1 LAYLNEQRLYIKF
14 FGFNVIQAFLFC
26 RGIAEKQKGQGSR
39 MEEAEIGE
47 VGVDKLNE
55 QAHEKAH
62 EEKQRAPWLQ
72 WLALSTA
79 LFAVLAAI
87 ASLESGQY
95 ANEALLHMNEA
106 TLKQAQA
113 SDSWSYY
120 QAKGIKGL
128 NRETEAEMLALAH
141 AAPDAITKS
150 RDEAARYKTEQED
163 VQKEAKNL
171 EREQK
176 DLSALSHEEL
186 ERHHRFAYAVTMLQ
200 VAIGLSAIAALI
212 ERRSIWLFAL
222 AGGLLG
228 IGLFLYS
235 IF

>member
-1 LAYLNEQRLYIKF
+1 
-14 FGFNVIQAFLFC
+14 
-26 RGIAEKQKGQGSR
+26 

-55 QAHEKAH
+55 KAHEKAR
-62 EEKQRAPWLQ
+62 ERKNEVTWLQ

-79 LFAVLAAI
+79 LFAVLAAV

-95 ANEALLHMNEA
+95 SNEAVLHLNEA

-120 QAKGIKGL
+120 QAKGVKQSV
-128 NRETEAEMLALAH
+128 RDAEAEMLNAAH
-141 AAPDAITKS
+141 APAGTVSEIREDA
-150 RDEAARYKTEQED
+150 ERYKSEQED
-163 VQKEAKNL
+163 IQKEARALEQEQKNL
-171 EREQK
+171 VDESRK
-176 DLSALSHEEL
+176 EL
-186 ERHHRFAYAVTMLQ
+186 ERHHKFAYSVTMLQ

-222 AGGLLG
+222 AGGIIG
-228 IGLFLYS
+228 VGLFLYS